1 MPKITI
7 DEQEYEIDDLS
18 NEAKASLEML
28 IATDQKIRE
37 LQRDMAIAQTARVA
51 YARAAQE
58 ALPQKDDAV
67 KSVKNDSAPSNQEA
81 LQA

>member
-7 DEQEYEIDDLS
+7 DDQDYEIDELS
-18 NEAKASLEML
+18 NEAKSSLEML

-37 LQRDMAIAQTARVA
+37 LQRDMAIAQTARIA
-51 YARAAQE
+51 YARAAQQ
-58 ALPQKDDAV
+58 ALPQKDGADKPLNDAV
-67 KSVKNDSAPSNQEA
+67 EKNQPEA